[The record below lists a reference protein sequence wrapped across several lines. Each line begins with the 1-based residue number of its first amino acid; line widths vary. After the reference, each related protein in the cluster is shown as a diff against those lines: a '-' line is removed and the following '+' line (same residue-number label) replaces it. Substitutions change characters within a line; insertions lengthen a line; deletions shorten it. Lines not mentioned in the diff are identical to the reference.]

1 MSAGLPRGA
10 VLWGAARFV
19 PRDERVV
26 RALRPSVWFVVLHAA
41 GVLGLCVVLIGLGV
55 VWAEFGPGER
65 GIGVVLARM
74 GGVGVGV
81 YLAAGA
87 LRWWSRLYVIT
98 ERRVVIVAGPLS
110 QAAADLG
117 LDRVQHVTVTRS
129 LVERVLG
136 LGTVGIA
143 TAGSDGPAIRM
154 LMVRGA
160 SEIVELIRGSRGR
173 GEGVGGAAGTGPG
186 VDRGTGRGVV
196 VLGLAGGIG
205 AGKSEVARLLGE
217 MGCLVVDSDVE
228 ARASMESPEVR
239 RTLIGWWGE
248 GVIGADGRIDRKR
261 IAEIVFKDE
270 AERARL
276 EGLVHPLVRSRR
288 GEVIGR
294 ARVAGRRA
302 VVLDAPLLFE
312 AGVDSECDAVIWVE
326 ASRATR
332 LARVAKNRGWSAHEL
347 ERREKAQWPIERK
360 RAKCRYEILND
371 SDGDLRSAVESV
383 LSRALSEFGGASEG
397 SGGGVGG

>member
-1 MSAGLPRGA
+1 M
-10 VLWGAARFV
+10 WGAARFV

-55 VWAEFGPGER
+55 MWSEMGPGER
-65 GIGVVLARM
+65 GIGVVLARV
-74 GGVGVGV
+74 GVVGVGV

-98 ERRVVIVAGPLS
+98 GRRVVIVAGPLS

-160 SEIVELIRGSRGR
+160 SEIVELIRGVRMS
-173 GEGVGGAAGTGPG
+173 GEGVGGAVGA
-186 VDRGTGRGVV
+186 DMGTGRGVV

-217 MGCLVVDSDVE
+217 MGCLVVDSDIE
-228 ARASMESPEVR
+228 ARAAMESPEVR
-239 RTLIGWWGE
+239 RTLVGWWGE
-248 GVIGADGRIDRKR
+248 GVIGGDGRIDRKR

-270 AERARL
+270 GERARL

-288 GEVIGR
+288 ADLIGR
-294 ARVAGRRA
+294 AREAGRRA

-332 LARVAKNRGWSAHEL
+332 LARVAKNRGWSEHEL

-383 LSRALSEFGGASEG
+383 LSRALSGFGGASGG

>member
-1 MSAGLPRGA
+1 MSGGLPRGA

-55 VWAEFGPGER
+55 MWSEMGPGER
-65 GIGVVLARM
+65 GIGVVLARV
-74 GGVGVGV
+74 GVVGVGV

-98 ERRVVIVAGPLS
+98 GRRVVIVAGPLS

-160 SEIVELIRGSRGR
+160 SEIVELIRGVRMS
-173 GEGVGGAAGTGPG
+173 GEGVGGAVGA
-186 VDRGTGRGVV
+186 DRGTGRGVV

-228 ARASMESPEVR
+228 ARAAMESPEVR
-239 RTLIGWWGE
+239 RTLVGWWGE
-248 GVIGADGRIDRKR
+248 GVIGGDGRIDRKR

-270 AERARL
+270 GERARL

-288 GEVIGR
+288 ADLIGR
-294 ARVAGRRA
+294 AREAGRRA

-332 LARVAKNRGWSAHEL
+332 LARVAKNRGWSEHEL

-383 LSRALSEFGGASEG
+383 LSRALSGFGGASGG
-397 SGGGVGG
+397 SGCGVGG

>member
-19 PRDERVV
+19 PRNERVV

-117 LDRVQHVTVTRS
+117 LDRVQHVTVTKS

-154 LMVRGA
+154 LMLRGA

-173 GEGVGGAAGTGPG
+173 GEGGGRVAGAGR
-186 VDRGTGRGVV
+186 DAGRGVV

-228 ARASMESPEVR
+228 ARAAMESPEVR
-239 RTLIGWWGE
+239 KTLVGWWGE

-270 AERARL
+270 GERARL

-288 GEVIGR
+288 ADVIAR
-294 ARVAGRRA
+294 AREAGRRA

-332 LARVAKNRGWSAHEL
+332 LARVAKNRGWSEFEL

-383 LSRALSEFGGASEG
+383 LSRALSGFGGASVG
-397 SGGGVGG
+397 SGDGVGG

>member
-1 MSAGLPRGA
+1 MSGGLPRGA

-55 VWAEFGPGER
+55 MWSEMGPGER
-65 GIGVVLARM
+65 GIGVVLARV
-74 GGVGVGV
+74 GVVGVGV

-98 ERRVVIVAGPLS
+98 GRRVVIVAGPLS

-143 TAGSDGPAIRM
+143 TAGSNGPAIRM

-160 SEIVELIRGSRGR
+160 SEIVELIRGVRMS
-173 GEGVGGAAGTGPG
+173 GEGVGGAVGA
-186 VDRGTGRGVV
+186 DRGTGRGVV

-228 ARASMESPEVR
+228 ARAAMESPEVR
-239 RTLIGWWGE
+239 RTLVGWWGE
-248 GVIGADGRIDRKR
+248 GVIGGDGRIDRKR

-270 AERARL
+270 GERARL

-288 GEVIGR
+288 ADLIGR
-294 ARVAGRRA
+294 AREAGRRA

-332 LARVAKNRGWSAHEL
+332 LARVAKNRGWSEHEL

-383 LSRALSEFGGASEG
+383 LSRALSGFGGASGG